1 MRTNMLWLIGAL
13 LLSSSCADTT
23 QLEKEVADL
32 KRRVTQLER
41 GGVAKGAKAK
51 AGKAKA
57 GKAKAGKAKAGKAK
71 AGKAKAG
78 KAKAGKAKAG
88 KSKAPGPRVVVELTG
103 DATKVS
109 LNNGK
114 RGFSVPGPV
123 PIGDYTIQAAFPGDA
138 ALSDVGTLTVV
149 EGATVTLDCASAQR
163 TCVQK

>member
-57 GKAKAGKAKAGKAK
+57 GKPKAGKAK